1 MDTMQIVVLVFGAV
15 ILALFLAGLLVMWV
29 RKCGSNNCDSNDEV
43 DEPYHVT
50 KNAAYKTE
58 FIKKDHEDG
67 SQTMVLQLAEQ
78 EQKNEKENGA
88 EKMTEN
94 CPELEKKINELKA
107 QLEELEAEKKAA
119 EDAAAK
125 KAAAKEMYDL
135 FKEFEEEKYKANE
148 DDLAEIEARK
158 RAKEFDEGVAKIYA
172 RIKELYGDEIAQLC
186 TGKQEL
192 TIGELIE
199 LVDAHPE
206 LLEIFIEQY
215 RNKCINEKVE
225 PVIKT
230 VTRIASEHYDEE
242 IRKRKQE
249 YSDSVDGD
257 ICKELCPGKK
267 ADDQPADVPDDQPA
281 QQ

>member
-78 EQKNEKENGA
+78 EQKSEKENGA

-119 EDAAAK
+119 EAAAEK
-125 KAAAKEMYDL
+125 EANAREMYET
-135 FKEFEEEKYKANE
+135 FKKFDAQKYEATPE
-148 DDLAEIEARK
+148 DIAEIEARK
-158 RAKEFDEGVAKIYA
+158 RAAEFDANVEKIYA

-192 TIGELIE
+192 TIGELVALINE
-199 LVDAHPE
+199 HPE
-206 LLEIFIEQY
+206 LLDVFIAQY

-225 PVIKT
+225 PVIET
-230 VTRIASEHYDEE
+230 VTRIASEHYDED

-249 YSDSVDGD
+249 YSDGVDSD